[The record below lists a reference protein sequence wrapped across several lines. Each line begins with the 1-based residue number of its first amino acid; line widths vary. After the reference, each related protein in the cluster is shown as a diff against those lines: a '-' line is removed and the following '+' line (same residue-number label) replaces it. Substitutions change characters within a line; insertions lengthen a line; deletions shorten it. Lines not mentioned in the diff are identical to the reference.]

1 MSLLTPQI
9 RINNR
14 EVDYIG
20 GQYTSPGN
28 FSAASIDFTLP
39 ASIAGH
45 QKLWNQEVTLYAN
58 KSDSSPIFRG
68 WINRTKKTP
77 EGVSVFAED
86 GFGYLVKGGSSSKAT
101 VILDDR
107 TNLDGL
113 TAGAAI
119 VKLLELTNLDDKIK
133 TDYIGN
139 TSPVVSTVRPPIR
152 GEKSVK
158 SIIEEILSQAINTDD
173 TSMPRPNIVK
183 LIDDGTNSQ
192 MIIELESDIETPDI
206 KQVYTEH
213 NNIVSLQIINKKIPT
228 VIEVQGKNGVKG
240 RFTHTS
246 AIAAQDR
253 EFLSVTNDN
262 LDSPAECKEF
272 AARLFQAN
280 LKVQYQYSL
289 EVTEGIY
296 LAENEVVRI
305 QTNQPQFTGDYRVIG
320 KTLAFT
326 PGQLRIGIN
335 INRKPPTL
343 AEYIANRDN

>member
-1 MSLLTPQI
+1 MG
-9 RINNR
+9 INSTS
-14 EVDYIG
+14 VSYG
-20 GQYTSPGN
+20 YGQFG
-28 FSAASIDFTLP
+28 SAFTDDTTLP
-39 ASIAGH
+39 IIAPQGLVIVAIQFLADASLAQLVAETKSIPAYGTTHAQQGPEFVGSAVAAHNLGDCIIAG
-45 QKLWNQEVTLYAN
+45 A
-58 KSDSSPIFRG
+58 S
-68 WINRTKKTP
+68 
-77 EGVSVFAED
+77 
-86 GFGYLVKGGSSSKAT
+86 KGGTTTTVTHTANTAGFNSSS
-101 VILDDR
+101 
-107 TNLDGL
+107 
-113 TAGAAI
+113 AI
-119 VKLLELTNLDDKIK
+119 KP
-133 TDYIGN
+133 GMQ
-139 TSPVVSTVRPPIR
+139 VVSLTDADFPRDGILGKPV
-152 GEKSVK
+152 
-158 SIIEEILSQAINTDD
+158 IIEEILSQAINTDD

-262 LDSPAECKEF
+262 FDSPAECKEF